1 MWRKDI
7 HDSFEH
13 WHWCG
18 QCIGQVEF
26 LGYTM
31 YYNPPADKIIPSNAH
46 MPPRGPTLADPF
58 PSPSAGD
65 KAWGGAKDKKPMDK
79 VTTNLLT
86 RLTVSVPPR
95 PPRGRKAKEKK
106 KPIIGGCHP
115 PSPVHPSKP
124 PRNASIHPSLAPY
137 MHPSLGFPTHASN
150 RHRGWL
156 IGWMVSR

>member
-106 KPIIGGCHP
+106 THNWWVPSTLPRSSVKTP
-115 PSPVHPSKP
+115 PEC
-124 PRNASIHPSLAPY
+124 IHPSIPR
-137 MHPSLGFPTHASN
+137 SIHASIPWFSDTCFKSPP
-150 RHRGWL
+150 WL
-156 IGWMVSR
+156 VNWMDGV